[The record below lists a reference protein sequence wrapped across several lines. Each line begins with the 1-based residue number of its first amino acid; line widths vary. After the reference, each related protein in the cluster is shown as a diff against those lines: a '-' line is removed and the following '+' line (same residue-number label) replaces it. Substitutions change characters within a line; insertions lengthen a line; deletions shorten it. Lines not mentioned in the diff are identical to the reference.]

1 MNGERVG
8 LWSRL
13 SQGRQEFRYDP
24 GWLESSEAR
33 PLSLSMP
40 LAPSDFAYTGS
51 VVEAYFD
58 NLLPDSVDIRARIKQ
73 RFAARSLAPFDLL
86 EEIGHDCV
94 GAVQL
99 IPDGKDPS
107 DVHRID
113 GKALGDAQIEAI
125 LGGVTTSVRGRTE
138 WEESFRISIAGAQEK
153 TALLKRRGRW
163 YEPLGA
169 TPTTH
174 ILKLPLGR
182 IGTMGVDMSLSLEN
196 EWFCSRLASAL
207 GFEVAACEIIT
218 FGETKAL
225 VVERF
230 DRRLAADRSWI
241 MRLPQ
246 EDLCQAT
253 GTPPTLKYE
262 SDGGPGIVRI
272 MKTLLGARDALADR
286 RTFLR
291 SQLFYWLLAAPDGH
305 AKNFSLFIERR
316 GRYRLTPL
324 YDIMSAYPVMGHRA
338 GRIAPEKLKM
348 AMAAVGKNRHYEWGR
363 ISLRHW
369 RDTASACDMQ
379 SEIGAIVEELL
390 ESLPKA
396 IDAATSGLS
405 RDFPDAVAGPI
416 VEGVRSTAVKLHDDV
431 RTGR

>member
-13 SQGRQEFRYDP
+13 TQGRQEFRYDA
-24 GWLESSEAR
+24 GWLESPEAR

-40 LAPSDFAYTGS
+40 LAPPDFAYTGP

-58 NLLPDSVDIRARIKQ
+58 NLLPDSVDIRTRIKQ

-99 IPDGKDPS
+99 VPDGEDPS
-107 DVHRID
+107 DVHRIE
-113 GKALGDAQIEAI
+113 GKALGDAQVEAI
-125 LGGVTTSVRGRTE
+125 LGGVTTSVRGRSE
-138 WEESFRISIAGAQEK
+138 RKESFRISIAGAQEK

-182 IGTMGVDMSLSLEN
+182 IGTMGVDMRLSLEN
-196 EWFCSRLASAL
+196 EWFCSRIASAL
-207 GFEVAACEIIT
+207 GFHVAACEIIG

-246 EDLCQAT
+246 EDFCQAT
-253 GTPPTLKYE
+253 GTPPALKYE
-262 SDGGPGIVRI
+262 SDGGPGIVQI

-291 SQLFYWLLAAPDGH
+291 AQLFYWLLAAPDGH
-305 AKNFSLFIERR
+305 AKNFSLFIERS

-324 YDIMSAYPVMGHRA
+324 YDIMSAYPVMGHGA

-348 AMAAVGKNRHYEWGR
+348 AMAAVSKNRHYAWGR
-363 ISLRHW
+363 VSVRHW
-369 RDTASACDMQ
+369 RETASACNMQ
-379 SEIGAIVEELL
+379 SEFDAIVDGLL
-390 ESLPKA
+390 EDVPKA
-396 IDAATSGLS
+396 IDVATSGLPGS
-405 RDFPDAVAGPI
+405 YPDAVVGPI
-416 VEGVRSTAVKLHDDV
+416 VEGIRSAAMKLHEGL
-431 RTGR
+431 RSER